1 MKNYLARDIY
11 PSRNN
16 DRSSSSSYY
25 KICNNTLSP
34 KREREKQQPWNG
46 GCTSREFPLSGGRQQ
61 SSFFFFYFIFFPLFP
76 TPRKGLTN
84 DAYEFFISRNKTEP
98 LRAFLFVGEGKG
110 KRARMMRQKAEN
122 VFQHSRLRLKL
133 GDARTRLF
141 LWRDAS
147 LFLSLS
153 FSSGSSLFNGE
164 KRKTEKS
171 LGQIG

>member
-46 GCTSREFPLSGGRQQ
+46 GCTSREFPPSGGRQQ
-61 SSFFFFYFIFFPLFP
+61 SSFFFFFFFFFSRYFR
-76 TPRKGLTN
+76 PRKGLTN
-84 DAYEFFISRNKTEP
+84 DACEFFISRNKTEP
-98 LRAFLFVGEGKG
+98 LRAFLFVGEGRG

>member
-25 KICNNTLSP
+25 KIRNNTLFP
-34 KREREKQQPWNG
+34 KRERERSSNLG
-46 GCTSREFPLSGGRQQ
+46 TVVAHRENFRRREEDNKVV
-61 SSFFFFYFIFFPLFP
+61 FFFYFIFFPLFP

-84 DAYEFFISRNKTEP
+84 DACEFFISRNKTEP
-98 LRAFLFVGEGKG
+98 LRAFLFVGEGRG

>member
-46 GCTSREFPLSGGRQQ
+46 GCTSREFPPSGGRQQ
-61 SSFFFFYFIFFPLFP
+61 SSFFFFFFFLFP

-84 DAYEFFISRNKTEP
+84 DACEFFISRNKTEP
-98 LRAFLFVGEGKG
+98 LRAFLFVGEGRG

-171 LGQIG
+171 LGQIGQR